1 MLEKIKE
8 IVAGQLDID
17 AETLTEAT
25 DFEKDL
31 QADSLD
37 LYEMSMTFED
47 EFNVQIPTEDLEDIH
62 TVGDVVT
69 KIEALL
75 AEN

>member
-1 MLEKIKE
+1 MLERIKE

-17 AETLTEAT
+17 AETLTENT

-47 EFNVQIPTEDLEDIH
+47 EFHVQIPTEDLEDIH
-62 TVGDVVT
+62 TVGDAVA
-69 KIEALL
+69 KIEALR